1 MSNSRGSRGM
11 RKYCEQDAQGQ
22 DVQMPEEVSRGWGY
36 TPGSHCFQWA
46 IEFAPGANRL
56 VILHT
61 LGCCA

>member
-1 MSNSRGSRGM
+1 M

-61 LGCCA
+61 LGRCA